1 MKFEFETLIRIFISI
16 NNYKTYFLGSLNLI
30 NILNKYIQIIKTNV
44 FLLGG

>member
-1 MKFEFETLIRIFISI
+1 MKFEFEFFIEYYFFI

-44 FLLGG
+44 FD